1 MRYSTGSAAT
11 RLAPFGATFLR
22 VERSA
27 RDGVEPVSILDRA
40 SAFSDIVVLAI
51 PWTSERR
58 RLFDAKR
65 LAKMKPGALPSSPSK
80 APNVLIP
87 AHVAGVSARFT
98 HRALK
103 PICERWRGWC
113 ATCHRIL
120 TAGRI
125 TSLKQYDMMMALP

>member
-22 VERSA
+22 VEPSA
-27 RDGVEPVSILDRA
+27 RDGVEPVSNPDRA

-80 APNVLIP
+80 ATKCFD
-87 AHVAGVSARFT
+87 H
-98 HRALK
+98 
-103 PICERWRGWC
+103 
-113 ATCHRIL
+113 
-120 TAGRI
+120 TACSGSQREVYA
-125 TSLKQYDMMMALP
+125 SCS

>member
-1 MRYSTGSAAT
+1 MRYSTGSAAAT

-27 RDGVEPVSILDRA
+27 RDGVEPVSNLDRA
-40 SAFSDIVVLAI
+40 SAFSDIVWLAI
-51 PWTSERR
+51 PWTSEKR

-80 APNVLIP
+80 APNVLIT
-87 AHVAGVSARFT
+87 ARVAGVSARFT

-103 PICERWRGWC
+103 PICEQVERLVRDEPQNIDC
-113 ATCHRIL
+113 RAHNLFETI
-120 TAGRI
+120 
-125 TSLKQYDMMMALP
+125 